1 MQNVTFP
8 LPYRGGDTLANGY
21 ISTQIPIKKGLLLC
35 GTSLSYF
42 FECCVRNNYFS
53 AATTAERFSA
63 IRAFLPVSLRR

>member
-8 LPYRGGDTLANGY
+8 LQGRGY
-21 ISTQIPIKKGLLLC
+21 ISKSKYIIPNKKGLLLS

>member
-8 LPYRGGDTLANGY
+8 LQGRGY
-21 ISTQIPIKKGLLLC
+21 IGKCIYKYTNPNKKGLLLC

>member
-1 MQNVTFP
+1 MQNMTFP
-8 LPYRGGDTLANGY
+8 RPYRGGDTLANGY
-21 ISTQIPIKKGLLLC
+21 KYTNPNKKGLLLC